1 MRGERFG
8 FGEKRGAVFMFE
20 RGAIEAAT
28 HFEFCA
34 RKNGTKRVQ
43 FALEAAHVRNA
54 ERAKIEDGAGSF
66 GDDIYASA
74 SFDDVGVYGDAA
86 AQVVPLL
93 NALELTRKFVN
104 GVDAFLRREACMR
117 GATVDD
123 EFGLA
128 YALASGLEQSAWAKG
143 GLKYKDGIAAA
154 GFGFDKL
161 ARGITA
167 NLFVRGPEKN
177 QTVAERSFC
186 LLQSFESE
194 EGLHQAGFHI
204 EDAGAIGF
212 SAGDTEGHLG

>member
-1 MRGERFG
+1 
-8 FGEKRGAVFMFE
+8 MFE

-34 RKNGTKRVQ
+34 GKNGTKRVQ
-43 FALEAAHVRNA
+43 FALEAAHVCNA
-54 ERAKIEDGAGSF
+54 ERAKIEDGAGSL
-66 GDDIYASA
+66 GNDIYASA

-86 AQVVPLL
+86 ARVVPLL
-93 NALELTRKFVN
+93 NALELPCKFVN

-117 GATVDD
+117 GAAVDD

-128 YALASGLEQSAWAKG
+128 YTFASGFNQTLRSEG
-143 GLKYKDGIAAA
+143 RLKYKDGIAAA
-154 GFGFDKL
+154 GFCFDEFP
-161 ARGITA
+161 RGIAA

-177 QTVAERSFC
+177 QTAAERSFC

-194 EGLHQAGFHI
+194 EGLHQASLHI